1 MEICCESVSDRG
13 GNEDF
18 SPQGRKGPLSLPGGA
33 KLAKTRAMQSQWN
46 DETAKATIQTHG
58 AEGVNE
64 DIALRV
70 YTTRL
75 IGREPLLVLH
85 GGGNT
90 SVKTK
95 ATDDLGREHEVIA
108 VKGSGAD
115 MADMEPWGLPE
126 VKLAPL
132 REMRALE
139 ELSDEAMVNMQRLNL
154 LDASAPNPS
163 VETLL
168 HAFLPHKF
176 VDHTHAAAVLSL
188 VDQPDGEALAREVY
202 DGRMGIV
209 PYIAPGFGL
218 AKAAAEVFDEK
229 PDVEGLILH
238 KHGIFTFG
246 ETAREAYERMI
257 EMVSLAESRLRQGR
271 PVVFPKGDIASRLE
285 TAAEIAP
292 ILRGA
297 CAIRKEGV
305 EPIRFVAELRT
316 GPEILDYVNG
326 AELTSYSQRGVVTP
340 DHIIR
345 TKNKPLVVP
354 APEAGKLD
362 DFAGA
367 VKAAVASFIA
377 DYDVY
382 FERENA
388 AAGGTKTKLDAMP
401 RVVLVPGVGLFG
413 LGRTAKDASIAGDLA
428 ENTVKVVTD
437 AEGIGRY
444 DPLPESDLFALE
456 YWSLEQAK
464 LKGQVAK
471 PLTGQVALVT
481 GAGAIGAATAR
492 ALAGD
497 GAAVAL
503 LDIDGEAA
511 RKAAAAVK
519 GLGMACDVTKPDQ
532 VARAF
537 AAICDRFGGVDILV
551 SNAGA
556 AWQGRIGEVSDE
568 TLRKSFELNFF
579 AHQTVAREAVR
590 IMLKQD
596 TGGVLLFNISKQAV
610 NPGQNF
616 GPYGLPKA
624 ATMLLMRQ
632 YALDYGA
639 DGIRSNGVNA
649 DRVRS
654 GLLTD
659 EMIAARSKARG
670 LSEADYMS
678 GNLLHAEVMADDV
691 GQAFL
696 ALAKARKTTG
706 HVETVDGGN
715 IAAAL
720 R

>member
-1 MEICCESVSDRG
+1 M
-13 GNEDF
+13 
-18 SPQGRKGPLSLPGGA
+18 K
-33 KLAKTRAMQSQWN
+33 SQWN
-46 DETAKATIQTHG
+46 DAAARETVENYAAD
-58 AEGVNE
+58 GVGE
-64 DIALRV
+64 DIGLRV

-75 IGREPLLVLH
+75 LGRDPLLVLH

-90 SVKTK
+90 SVKTR
-95 ATDDLGREHEVIA
+95 ARDDLGVEHAVIA

-115 MADMEPWGLPE
+115 MADIEPWGLPA
-126 VKLAPL
+126 VKLEPL
-132 REMRALE
+132 HKLRALE
-139 ELSDEAMVNMQRLNL
+139 ALSDEAMVNVQRLNL
-154 LDASAPNPS
+154 LDSAAPNPS

-218 AKAAAEVFDEK
+218 AKAAAQVFDQN

-271 PVVFPKGDIASRLE
+271 PVVFQARPLA
-285 TAAEIAP
+285 TAVAAAAEIAP

-297 CAIRKEGV
+297 AAIKQDGV
-305 EPIRFVAELRT
+305 EPIRFVAEFRT
-316 GPEILDYVNG
+316 APEILDYVNG
-326 AELTSYSQRGVVTP
+326 AELNSYSQRGVVTP

-345 TKNKPLVVP
+345 TKNRPLVVP
-354 APEAGKLD
+354 PPEAGKLG
-362 DFAGA
+362 DFADA
-367 VKAAVASFIA
+367 VREAVTHFIA
-377 DYDVY
+377 DYDAY
-382 FERENA
+382 FARENEA
-388 AAGGTKTKLDAMP
+388 VGNTKTKLDSSP

-413 LGRTAKDASIAGDLA
+413 LGRTAKDAAMAADLA

-437 AEGIGRY
+437 AEAIGRY
-444 DPLPESDLFALE
+444 EPLPESDLFALE

-464 LKGQVAK
+464 LKGAVVK
-471 PLTGQVALVT
+471 PLTGQVAVVT
-481 GAGAIGAATAR
+481 GAGAIGAATAK
-492 ALAGD
+492 ALAAD
-497 GAAVAL
+497 GAAVAIV
-503 LDIDGEAA
+503 DIDGAA
-511 RKAAAAVK
+511 AKKAAAAVK
-519 GLGMACDVTKPDQ
+519 GLGLECDVTKPDQ
-532 VARAF
+532 VRAVF
-537 AAICDRFGGVDILV
+537 AAVCERFGGVDILV

-556 AWQGRIGEVSDE
+556 AWQGRIGEVADE
-568 TLRKSFELNFF
+568 LLRKSFELNFF
-579 AHQTVAREAVR
+579 AHQTVAQEAVR
-590 IMLKQD
+590 IMLKQG
-596 TGGVLLFNISKQAV
+596 TGGALLFNLSKQAV
-610 NPGQNF
+610 NPGANF

-659 EMIAARSKARG
+659 AMIAARSKARG
-670 LSEADYMS
+670 VSEADYMS
-678 GNLLHAEVMADDV
+678 GNLLHAEVTADDV
-691 GQAFL
+691 AQAFV

-706 HVETVDGGN
+706 HIETVDGGN

>member
-1 MEICCESVSDRG
+1 M
-13 GNEDF
+13 
-18 SPQGRKGPLSLPGGA
+18 K
-33 KLAKTRAMQSQWN
+33 SQWK
-46 DETAKATIQTHG
+46 DSAARELVEAYAAKGIGQ
-58 AEGVNE
+58 

-75 IGREPLLVLH
+75 LGRDPLLVLH

-95 ATDDLGREHEVIA
+95 GTDDLGQEHEVIA

-115 MADMEPWGLPE
+115 MADIEPWGLPA
-126 VKLAPL
+126 VKLDPL
-132 REMRALE
+132 RKLRALE
-139 ELSDEAMVNMQRLNL
+139 ALSDEAMVNVQRLNL
-154 LDASAPNPS
+154 LDSTAPNPS

-176 VDHTHAAAVLSL
+176 IDHTHAASVLSL
-188 VDQPDGEALAREVY
+188 VDQPDGEVLAREVY

-218 AKAAAEVFDEK
+218 AKEAARVFEEK

-246 ETAREAYERMI
+246 KDAREAYERMI

-271 PVVFPKGDIASRLE
+271 PVVFQARQLDSAIAS
-285 TAAEIAP
+285 AAEIAP
-292 ILRGA
+292 IIRGA
-297 CAIRKEGV
+297 AAIKHDGA
-305 EPIRFVAELRT
+305 EPTRFIADFRT
-316 GPEILDYVNG
+316 GPDVLAYVNG
-326 AELTSYSQRGVVTP
+326 AELASYSQRGVVTP

-345 TKNKPLVVP
+345 TKNRPLVVP
-354 APEAGKLD
+354 PPQAGELE
-362 DFAGA
+362 DFA
-367 VKAAVASFIA
+367 AAVREAVAKFVA
-377 DYDVY
+377 EYDAY
-382 FERENA
+382 FARENA
-388 AAGGTKTKLDAMP
+388 QVGGVKSKLDGSP

-413 LGRTAKDASIAGDLA
+413 LGRTAKDAAIAADLA
-428 ENTVKVVTD
+428 ENTVKVVTE
-437 AEGIGRY
+437 AEAIGRY
-444 DPLPESDLFALE
+444 EPLPESDLFALE

-464 LKGQVAK
+464 LKGAVVK
-471 PLTGQVALVT
+471 PLTGQVAFVT
-481 GAGAIGAATAR
+481 GAGAIGAATAK
-492 ALAGD
+492 ALAAD
-497 GAAVAL
+497 GAAVAI

-511 RKAAAAVK
+511 NKAAAAVK
-519 GLGMACDVTKPDQ
+519 GFGLDCDVTKPEQ
-532 VARAF
+532 VRAAF
-537 AAICDRFGGVDILV
+537 AAVCQRFGGVDIVV

-568 TLRKSFELNFF
+568 LLRKSFELNFF
-579 AHQTVAREAVR
+579 AHQTVAQEAVR
-590 IMLKQD
+590 IMLKQG
-596 TGGVLLFNISKQAV
+596 TGGVLLFNLSKQAV
-610 NPGQNF
+610 NPGANF

-624 ATMLLMRQ
+624 AAMLLMRQ
-632 YALDYGA
+632 YALDYGQ

-659 EMIAARSKARG
+659 AMIAARSKARG
-670 LSEADYMS
+670 ISEADYMS
-678 GNLLHAEVMADDV
+678 GNLLQSEVTAADV
-691 GQAFL
+691 AQAFV

-706 HVETVDGGN
+706 HIETVDGGN